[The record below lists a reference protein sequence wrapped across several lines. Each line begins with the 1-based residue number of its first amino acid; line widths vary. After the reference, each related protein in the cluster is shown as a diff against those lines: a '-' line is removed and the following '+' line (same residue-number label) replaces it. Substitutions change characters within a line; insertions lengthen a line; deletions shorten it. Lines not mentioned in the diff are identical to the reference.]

1 MSLFCI
7 ILLFY
12 GFLLEQDVDWNE
24 ICLCNKPS
32 QPHVARKHCW
42 CWYWTHFFTR
52 SSSSSH
58 NQKSVKWTVVICC
71 NARHQSLWD
80 KSRVSASPDTTG
92 TFTNTFSANSWPGYL
107 ANDTMKFSPWMV
119 SNLFQQRPWKVRK
132 SVHARTL
139 LLTSENITYYL
150 LYPPSTENCT
160 PSEIWLG

>member
-52 SSSSSH
+52 SSSSH
-58 NQKSVKWTVVICC
+58 NQKSVKWTVVRCC
-71 NARHQSLWD
+71 NARHLRLWD

-92 TFTNTFSANSWPGYL
+92 TFTNSFSPHSWPGYL
-107 ANDTMKFSPWMV
+107 ANDTMKFYSLNVEQFFHNCCKMEGWERV
-119 SNLFQQRPWKVRK
+119 W
-132 SVHARTL
+132 
-139 LLTSENITYYL
+139 EYDIYL
-150 LYPPSTENCT
+150 LYP
-160 PSEIWLG
+160 L